1 MAEMAYRGVYAM
13 NKLGARQLLIQTWQ
27 DTGSIRGTA
36 RLWHTSPQVV
46 RKWVRRFLAEG
57 EEGLRGRSRRPHH
70 SPRRTPP
77 EMEQRIVEARK
88 KSGYGPKRLANYLA
102 RQGCA
107 VSRHTI
113 RHVLRRHGLVRPYRR
128 RHTLYPAHWAYDT
141 EVPFTLFQT
150 DAKYI
155 HDKQALGSQ
164 LCHHLAR
171 NHLPRF
177 QWTACEARTRLRFQA
192 YSHRL
197 NQDNGIAFMILVLL
211 WLRAFGIIGPVQFQ
225 TDWGNEFGGTNPDS
239 ILRIQERFLAPLD
252 GILCRIPLGHK
263 EYNGRVERSHRTDD
277 EEFYRPYLLSLPDQD
292 RFLAMAARWQ
302 FFYNALRDHQGIG
315 MDDMS
320 PLHKLKDLGY
330 NGPDQIAT
338 FPIVLLDDFSADL
351 LLGCDPEVGND
362 LLAQYTW
369 TQISGLMQDSK
380 RGPDWQG
387 CNP

>member
-1 MAEMAYRGVYAM
+1 
-13 NKLGARQLLIQTWQ
+13 
-27 DTGSIRGTA
+27 
-36 RLWHTSPQVV
+36 
-46 RKWVRRFLAEG
+46 
-57 EEGLRGRSRRPHH
+57 
-70 SPRRTPP
+70 
-77 EMEQRIVEARK
+77 
-88 KSGYGPKRLANYLA
+88 
-102 RQGCA
+102 
-107 VSRHTI
+107 VSQHTI

-164 LCHHLAR
+164 LCHHLVR

-197 NQDNGIAFMILVLL
+197 NQDNGIAFIILVLL
-211 WLRAFGIIGPVQFQ
+211 WLRAHGITIPVQFQ

-239 ILRIQERFLAPLD
+239 ILRLQERFLAPLD

-277 EEFYRPYLLSLPDQD
+277 EEFYRPYLLSLPDAVS
-292 RFLAMAARWQ
+292 FLAMAARWQ
-302 FFYNALRDHQGIG
+302 FFYNVLRDHQGIG

-330 NGPDQIAT
+330 NGSDQIVN
-338 FPIVLLDDFSADL
+338 FPIALLDDFSADL
-351 LLGCDPEVGND
+351 LLGCDPEVGHD
-362 LLAQYTW
+362 LLAQY
-369 TQISGLMQDSK
+369 SGRLRQA
-380 RGPDWQG
+380 
-387 CNP
+387 